1 LHGFYHRIGDGTLSH
16 SEEQHRGVAVE
27 TPESIQV
34 SLADLLTVLW
44 QRRRFLTLVTGIGVL
59 LAIGYSLLLPNQY
72 ESTAQLMPPDPLS
85 LSTPSTL
92 TALEGTGSTVS
103 GFSGSLMSM
112 RTPGQIAI
120 GILASHTAQDDIIN
134 RFDLRRIYHC
144 KFYTDARQALA
155 AQTVMVEDKKTG
167 IISISVTDRD
177 PHLAR
182 DLAKSY
188 VDELDTLLNT
198 VSTSTSRRERIF
210 LEERLKTIKSDLDA
224 SSVTLS
230 QFSSRNATINPQSQ
244 GQALIAS
251 ASGLQGELITAQSE
265 LSGLKAMYSD
275 DNVRVREARAR
286 IDELQ
291 SQLRKMGNIGERADG
306 SDQKSNQLYPSIREL
321 PILGVTY
328 SDLSRQLAMQ
338 EGIYETLT
346 KQYELAKV
354 EEAKEIPTIK
364 VLDEPELPERKSWPH
379 RGEIAILG
387 ALVSIFVAV
396 AWIIVCKLWEI
407 TDDSHPAKAAGLE
420 VLRSFRRH
428 DAAC

>member
-1 LHGFYHRIGDGTLSH
+1 MSTAD
-16 SEEQHRGVAVE
+16 EQNQDIADDTSDLIQIPVAE
-27 TPESIQV
+27 LV
-34 SLADLLTVLW
+34 SALW
-44 QRRRFLTLVTGIGVL
+44 QRRRWLAIAIGLGVL
-59 LAIGYSLLLPNQY
+59 VAIGIALLIPNQY
-72 ESTAQLMPPDPLS
+72 TSTAQLMPPDPLS

-92 TALEGTGSTVS
+92 TALEGPGSTVS
-103 GFSGSLMSM
+103 GFGGSLMSM

-155 AQTVMVEDKKTG
+155 AQTVMAEDKKTG

-182 DLAKSY
+182 DLAKAY

-198 VSTSTSRRERIF
+198 VSTSSARRERIF
-210 LEERLKTIKSDLDA
+210 LEQRLKSIKSDLDA
-224 SSVTLS
+224 SSVALS
-230 QFSSRNATINPQSQ
+230 QFSSRNATINPQGQ
-244 GQALIAS
+244 GLALFDS
-251 ASGLQGELITAQSE
+251 VTRLQGELITAQSD
-265 LSGLKAMYSD
+265 LSGLKAMYGD

-291 SQLRKMGNIGERADG
+291 SQLRKMGTTGERADG

-328 SDLSRQLAMQ
+328 SDLSRQLALQ

-379 RGEIAILG
+379 RRVIAILG

-396 AWIIVCKLWEI
+396 AWIIVCKLWEN

-428 DAAC
+428 NATC